1 MSTDSDIW
9 DYWEER
15 KEKDIMKNLIIE
27 GFIGSGK
34 GAVGRLLAKTENM
47 EFIDLDKKVSEKMNM
62 TSAEIYDKFGDA
74 YYRAMETFILSNL
87 VNTAKNSVIVLGSAV
102 AMMPQN
108 APYLKQLGTVIYLKL
123 HEDQILKN
131 MKKSHRHQWIQSEG
145 WDEHVK
151 SIYKERE
158 PAYRKTADITIDSNQ
173 KTTKDV
179 VAAIQEALAKQK

>member
-1 MSTDSDIW
+1 
-9 DYWEER
+9 
-15 KEKDIMKNLIIE
+15 MKNLIIE

-34 GAVGRLLAKTENM
+34 GAVGRLLGKTRNM

-62 TSAEIYDKFGDA
+62 TSAEIYDKFGEV
-74 YYRAMETFILSNL
+74 YYRAMETFVLSNL
-87 VNTAKNSVIVLGSAV
+87 AKTAENSVIVLGSGV

-151 SIYKERE
+151 NIYKERE
-158 PAYRKTADITIDSNQ
+158 PAYRKTADITIDGNQ
-173 KTTKDV
+173 KTTKEMV
-179 VAAIQEALAKQK
+179 EAINTALEKDK

>member
-1 MSTDSDIW
+1 
-9 DYWEER
+9 
-15 KEKDIMKNLIIE
+15 MKNLIIE

-34 GAVGRLLAKTENM
+34 GAVGRLLGKTDNL

-62 TSAEIYDKFGDA
+62 TSAEIYDKFGEV
-74 YYRAMETFILSNL
+74 YYRAMETFILAGL
-87 VNTAKNSVIVLGSAV
+87 VKTAKNSVIVLGSGV

-108 APYLKQLGTVIYLKL
+108 EQYLKDLGTVIYIRL

-158 PAYRKTADITIDSNQ
+158 PAYKKTANLIVDGDGKNTKQIVEEINQ
-173 KTTKDV
+173 K
-179 VAAIQEALAKQK
+179 LAEMKQ